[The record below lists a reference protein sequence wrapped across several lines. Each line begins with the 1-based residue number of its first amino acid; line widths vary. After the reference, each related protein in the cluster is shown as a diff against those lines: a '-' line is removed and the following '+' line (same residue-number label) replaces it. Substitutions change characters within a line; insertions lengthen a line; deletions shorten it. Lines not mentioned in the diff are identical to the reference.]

1 MRDIIRRDMAKRN
14 VVSRGWLQVLL
25 APVFLAMVAC
35 APPPAVA
42 PQPPVGGR
50 GVAVYLVAHDDH
62 TGIAIRRADIPAGPW
77 PESRDFPQAEFLE
90 VGWGAR
96 DYYMGRDQGFWGTL
110 KAALGSTSVLHVVG
124 FRGPPAA
131 YFRSSEVIEL
141 SIPRDGFE
149 RLIRTIHDAY
159 ERAGAG
165 AVAPLGP
172 GLYGDSRFYPA
183 WQQFNLFSTCNVWT
197 ARALRSAGLPIE
209 DAITKEGLMS
219 QARRIGKPIEG
230 RGTRDE

>member
-1 MRDIIRRDMAKRN
+1 MAGRDVAM
-14 VVSRGWLQVLL
+14 RGWIQIVLASVL
-25 APVFLAMVAC
+25 FVLTAC
-35 APPPAVA
+35 AAPPAAKVPSVA
-42 PQPPVGGR
+42 AGP
-50 GVAVYLVAHDDH
+50 AIAIYLVAHDDH
-62 TGIAIRRADIPAGPW
+62 TGIAIRRADIPAGLW
-77 PESRDFPQAEFLE
+77 PESRDLPQAEFLE

-141 SIPRDGFE
+141 SIPRESFE
-149 RLIRTIHDAY
+149 RLVRTIHDAH
-159 ERAGAG
+159 ERAGA
-165 AVAPLGP
+165 APAAPLGP

-183 WQQFNLFSTCNVWT
+183 WEQFNLFNTCNVWT
-197 ARALRSAGLPIE
+197 ARALRSAGLPVE

-219 QARRIGKPIEG
+219 QARALVK
-230 RGTRDE
+230 RDQ

>member
-1 MRDIIRRDMAKRN
+1 MATSDGAKR
-14 VVSRGWLQVLL
+14 GWIRIVLT
-25 APVFLAMVAC
+25 PVLFVLTAC
-35 APPPAVA
+35 AALPAANAPPAV
-42 PQPPVGGR
+42 GGPTI
-50 GVAVYLVAHDDH
+50 AVYLVALDDH
-62 TGIAIRRADIPAGPW
+62 TGIVIRRADIPAGLW

-110 KAALGSTSVLHVVG
+110 KAALGHTQSVLHVAG
-124 FRGPPAA
+124 FRGSPADT
-131 YFRSSEVIEL
+131 FRGSEVIEL

-149 RLIRTIHDAY
+149 RLVRTIHDAH
-159 ERAGAG
+159 ERAGA
-165 AVAPLGP
+165 AATAPLGP

-183 WQQFNLFSTCNVWT
+183 WQEFNLFNTCNVWT

-230 RGTRDE
+230 RESRVE

>member
-1 MRDIIRRDMAKRN
+1 ML
-14 VVSRGWLQVLL
+14 VPVL
-25 APVFLAMVAC
+25 FAMVAC
-35 APPPAVA
+35 APTPPVT
-42 PQPPVGGR
+42 PQPSVGGR
-50 GVAVYLVAHDDH
+50 AVTVYLVAADDH
-62 TGIAIRRADIPAGPW
+62 TGIAIRRADIPAGLW

-110 KAALGSTSVLHVVG
+110 KAAVGHTQSVLHVVG
-124 FRGPPAA
+124 FRGTPADT
-131 YFRSSEVIEL
+131 FRGSEVIEL
-141 SIPRDGFE
+141 SIQRDGFE
-149 RLIRTIHDAY
+149 WLIRYIHHAY

-183 WQQFNLFSTCNVWT
+183 WQQFNLFNTCNVWT

-219 QARRIGKPIEG
+219 QARALAQRSGA
-230 RGTRDE
+230 

>member
-1 MRDIIRRDMAKRN
+1 MAR
-14 VVSRGWLQVLL
+14 RGWIL
-25 APVFLAMVAC
+25 APILALTAC
-35 APPPAVA
+35 AAPPAARVPSVA
-42 PQPPVGGR
+42 AGP
-50 GVAVYLVAHDDH
+50 AIAIYLVAHDDH
-62 TGIAIRRADIPAGPW
+62 TGIAIRRAGIPAGLW

-110 KAALGSTSVLHVVG
+110 KAAVGHTQSVLHVAG
-124 FRGPPAA
+124 FRGSPADT
-131 YFRSSEVIEL
+131 FRGSEVIEL

-149 RLIRTIHDAY
+149 RLVRYIHDAH

-165 AVAPLGP
+165 AVAPLRP

-183 WQQFNLFSTCNVWT
+183 WEQFNLLNTCNVWT

-209 DAITKEGLMS
+209 DAITKEGVMS
-219 QARRIGKPIEG
+219 QVRALAQRPGA
-230 RGTRDE
+230 